1 MDLKNYREKPDDG
14 LFERIERRLRLRRL
28 ARMAGVA
35 AGVIAVAGLVLWLS
49 LRDGAEEKVVL
60 SAENRMPAAVEETLL
75 QRDSL
80 SPARPN
86 EADKARLTDG
96 SREASAQSPVPVSAV
111 GDKVET
117 QPAASSVESVGHSAP
132 SAGVTKVVT
141 PVQLPQIHNTNIQ
154 LPSADVV
161 SDGSEPT
168 DDLQAVAGVQGE
180 VQPTKAGD
188 IPVTPLY
195 SNVLW
200 APNAIAPASGDD
212 AMRRFKLTA
221 TSPVEEF
228 SLVIFNRAGRQV
240 YSSADIMAEWDGR
253 YDGVAVPQ
261 GAYVWVARFR
271 DSDGHLRQ
279 EKGTVTV
286 IR

>member
-1 MDLKNYREKPDDG
+1 MDLKNYREQPDEG
-14 LFERIERRLRLRRL
+14 LFEKIERRLRLRRV
-28 ARMAGVA
+28 ARMGGVA
-35 AGVIAVAGLVLWLS
+35 AGVLVVAGLALWLS
-49 LRDGAEEKVVL
+49 LRESTVEKVAM
-60 SAENRMPAAVEETLL
+60 SKENCMPVPMEGAVM

-80 SPARPN
+80 LLTVSNTANEIQPA
-86 EADKARLTDG
+86 DV
-96 SREASAQSPVPVSAV
+96 SRTVSAQSPIPEAAV
-111 GDKVET
+111 GGNMET
-117 QPAASSVESVGHSAP
+117 RSGASSVERVGQSAS
-132 SAGVTKVVT
+132 SAGVVKVVP

-154 LPSADVV
+154 LPSADLV
-161 SDGSEPT
+161 SDSIMSTE
-168 DDLQAVAGVQGE
+168 DLLTVVGAE
-180 VQPTKAGD
+180 VEAQPSKAGE
-188 IPVTPLY
+188 IPSTPLY

-200 APNAIAPASGDD
+200 APNVIAPASGDD

-221 TSPVEEF
+221 TSSVDEF

-271 DSDGHLRQ
+271 DSDGHLCQ